1 MCNRLSAIN
10 PMRIHSGKQ
19 RTQELGDTLRRVARL
34 CALVVVLPLCADAT
48 AQSPT
53 PGAQAAATTAFN
65 TEPTPPHD
73 HQHGFSPGLSAAAIA
88 LFAAL
93 AFGLLCINRK
103 RARALKSAEEQ
114 RALLEALIDASD
126 DLIFFKDRDSRFRL
140 INRAAAQVIGRP
152 PEDILGHND
161 DDFFPDEE
169 AGAFHAADQRVLSSG
184 STQRFEERVRHPD
197 GHYERY
203 ETLKSPVTLS
213 DGTVLGLLG
222 VGRRLTQERQAN
234 DRLRLAA
241 QFFDNAAEGI
251 TITRPDGVIEM
262 VNPAFTRITGYS
274 AEEAVGQ
281 TPKLLHSGRHS
292 EAFYQRMWDSLA
304 QHGRWQGEIWNRRKS
319 GEIYPEWLDIS
330 PVRNEEGQLI
340 HYLGIFTDISAAKT
354 SEAQLE
360 HMAQHDSLTDL
371 PNRNLLND
379 RIATAI
385 RRASRD
391 KRAVAVMFL
400 DLDHF
405 KDINDSYGHETG
417 DLVLKHVAM
426 RLHECVRDEDTVA
439 RIGGDEFVVLM
450 EDIEDAGQ
458 ADQAAERILASLIP
472 PIGHNDQEFFIG
484 ASIGVSLYPRDGDSV
499 EALLRNADTAM
510 YQAKQLGRNNAQR
523 YCATQTE
530 TTRQRVKLENA
541 LRHAISNEA
550 LDVWFQPQVDLQSG
564 ELIGFEALCRWT
576 DPDHG
581 TIPPDVFI
589 PLAENNGMIVPLG
602 ELVLRKSCAQIR
614 HWREAGFIPPRV
626 AINVSGR
633 QLRRL
638 DFLGALCTIL
648 EQEQCRPEWIEI
660 EVTESDI
667 LKDAEPAI
675 ATLHGIREMGIALSL
690 DDFGTGF
697 SSLSY
702 LKRLPINTLKIDRSF
717 IDGLPG
723 DANDRAIVQ
732 AILAMGRSLGIQVLA
747 EGVENPAQVAALRLM
762 GCCTA
767 QGYHFGRP
775 ALADTHRDRLACA

>member
-1 MCNRLSAIN
+1 M
-10 PMRIHSGKQ
+10 
-19 RTQELGDTLRRVARL
+19 
-34 CALVVVLPLCADAT
+34 
-48 AQSPT
+48 
-53 PGAQAAATTAFN
+53 
-65 TEPTPPHD
+65 
-73 HQHGFSPGLSAAAIA
+73 
-88 LFAAL
+88 
-93 AFGLLCINRK
+93 
-103 RARALKSAEEQ
+103 KSAEEQ

-126 DLIFFKDRDSRFRL
+126 DMIFFKDRDSRFRL
-140 INRAAAQVIGRP
+140 INRAAAHVLGHP
-152 PEDILGHND
+152 PEDILGRD
-161 DDFFPDEE
+161 DGDFFSAEE
-169 AGAFHAADQRVLSSG
+169 ADAFHAADQRVLSSG
-184 STQRFEERVRHPD
+184 LTQRIEERVRQAD

-203 ETLKSPVTLS
+203 ETLKSPVTLP

-222 VGRRLTQERQAN
+222 VARRLSEERQTS

-241 QFFDNAAEGI
+241 QFFNNAAEGI
-251 TITRPDGVIEM
+251 TITSPDGVIEM

-274 AEEAVGQ
+274 AEEALGQ

-292 EAFYQRMWDSLA
+292 DAFYQRMWDSLA
-304 QHGRWQGEIWNRRKS
+304 QNGRWQGEIWNRRKS

-330 PVRNEEGQLI
+330 PVRNDQDQLI
-340 HYLGIFTDISAAKT
+340 HYLGIFSDISAAKT

-360 HMAQHDSLTDL
+360 HMAQHDALTDL
-371 PNRNLLND
+371 PNRSLLND

-391 KRAVAVMFL
+391 RRTVAIMFL

-417 DLVLKHVAM
+417 DTVLKHVAM

-439 RIGGDEFVVLM
+439 RLGGDEFVVLM
-450 EDIEDAGQ
+450 EDIEDAEQ

-472 PIGHNDQEFFIG
+472 PIGQNGQEFFIG

-523 YCATQTE
+523 YCAAQTE
-530 TTRQRVKLENA
+530 TTRQRVKLENG
-541 LRHAISNEA
+541 LRHAINNEA
-550 LDVWFQPQVDLQSG
+550 LDVWFQPQVDLHSG

-576 DPDHG
+576 DPEHG
-581 TIPPDVFI
+581 PIPPSIFI

-602 ELVLRKSCAQIR
+602 ALVLRKSCAQIR
-614 HWREAGFIPPRV
+614 RWREAGFIPPRV

-638 DFLGALCTIL
+638 DFLGDLCGIL
-648 EQEQCRPEWIEI
+648 EEERCRPEWIEI

-675 ATLHGIREMGIALSL
+675 ATLHGIREMGISLSL

-717 IDGLPG
+717 IDGLPN
-723 DANDRAIVQ
+723 DTNDRAIVQ

-747 EGVENPAQVAALRLM
+747 EGVETPAQVAALRLM
-762 GCCTA
+762 GCSTA

-775 ALADTHRDRLACA
+775 ALAETHLDRLACA

>member
-1 MCNRLSAIN
+1 
-10 PMRIHSGKQ
+10 MRIHSGNPC
-19 RTQELGDTLRRVARL
+19 TQGLGENFRRLARL
-34 CALVVVLPLCADAT
+34 CALVALLPISADSI
-48 AQSPT
+48 AQSHMSAASAETTTSSMAISPPAHGLSPT
-53 PGAQAAATTAFN
+53 
-65 TEPTPPHD
+65 
-73 HQHGFSPGLSAAAIA
+73 LSAAAIV

-93 AFGLLCINRK
+93 TFGLLCINRK
-103 RARALKSAEEQ
+103 RTRALKNAEKQ
-114 RALLEALIDASD
+114 SALLEALIDASD
-126 DLIFFKDRDSRFRL
+126 DMIFFKDRDSRFRM
-140 INRAAAQVIGRP
+140 INRAAAHVLGRT
-152 PEDILGHND
+152 PEDILGRD
-161 DDFFPDEE
+161 DSEFFSPEE
-169 AGAFHAADQRVLSSG
+169 ADAFHAADQRVLSSG
-184 STQRFEERVRHPD
+184 STQRFEERVKQPD

-203 ETLKSPVTLS
+203 ETLKSPVTLP

-222 VGRRLTQERQAN
+222 VARRLSTERQSA

-251 TITRPDGVIEM
+251 TITSPDGVIEM
-262 VNPAFTRITGYS
+262 VNPAFTHITGYS
-274 AEEAVGQ
+274 AKEAVGQ

-292 EAFYQRMWDSLA
+292 EAFYQRMWDNLA

-319 GEIYPEWLDIS
+319 GDIYPEWLDIS
-330 PVRNEEGQLI
+330 PVRNEQGQLI
-340 HYLGIFTDISAAKT
+340 HYLGIFSDITAAKT

-360 HMAQHDSLTDL
+360 HMAQHDALTDL
-371 PNRNLLND
+371 PNRSLLND

-391 KRAVAVMFL
+391 KRTVAVIFL

-417 DLVLKHVAM
+417 DMVLKHVAM

-439 RIGGDEFVVLM
+439 RLGGDEFVVLI
-450 EDIEDAGQ
+450 EDIADAQQ

-472 PIGHNDQEFFIG
+472 PIGQNDQEFFIG

-530 TTRQRVKLENA
+530 ATRQRVKLENA
-541 LRHAISNEA
+541 LRHAISHEA

-581 TIPPDVFI
+581 PIPPSTFI

-602 ELVLRKSCAQIR
+602 TLVLRKACAQIR
-614 HWREAGFIPPRV
+614 QWREAGFIPPRV

-638 DFLGALCTIL
+638 DFLGDLCSIL

-723 DANDRAIVQ
+723 DPNDRAIVQ

-762 GCCTA
+762 GCSTA

-775 ALADTHRDRLACA
+775 ALAETHLDRLACA